1 MHQVP
6 LLISEWSPIRPN
18 FKLLKG
24 NVNTR
29 SSQAQPLY
37 KIDKLVATGG
47 PFKPELSIL
56 ESCCASRYG
65 KGQGCLLTKF
75 WSLESRAQGGGKHI
89 NRVQF
94 LELFEPFW
102 FIKTM
107 GPHWSPVH
115 ARTPTDSESSPIR
128 PNFKLWEWKSNVNTH
143 SAQAKPLYKIKK
155 IFVWG
160 SFKPELSILESCCA

>member
-37 KIDKLVATGG
+37 KIDKLVATRG

-89 NRVQF
+89 NRVRF

-102 FIKTM
+102 FYKDNGSTL
-107 GPHWSPVH
+107 
-115 ARTPTDSESSPIR
+115 
-128 PNFKLWEWKSNVNTH
+128 KWKSNVNTH

>member
-6 LLISEWSPIRPN
+6 LLISESSPIRPN

-24 NVNTR
+24 SVNTR

-37 KIDKLVATGG
+37 KIVKLVATGG

-94 LELFEPFW
+94 LELFP
-102 FIKTM
+102 
-107 GPHWSPVH
+107 
-115 ARTPTDSESSPIR
+115 ESACEG
-128 PNFKLWEWKSNVNTH
+128 FLVKK
-143 SAQAKPLYKIKK
+143 QPLYY
-155 IFVWG
+155 IFTP
-160 SFKPELSILESCCA
+160 SHLLI